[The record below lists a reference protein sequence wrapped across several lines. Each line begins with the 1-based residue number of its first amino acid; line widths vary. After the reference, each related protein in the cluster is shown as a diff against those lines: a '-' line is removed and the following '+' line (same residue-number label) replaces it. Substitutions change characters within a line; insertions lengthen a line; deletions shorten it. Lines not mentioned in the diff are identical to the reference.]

1 MTVANL
7 IFKNFLLKNEIL
19 LRLLLSLK
27 AGIIGIQQKS
37 DKYIRIYLA
46 KINICFVCINTELKA
61 SQKMDNTD
69 GDVGRCMNSLLKLVA
84 TIFLMYAIFLVIG
97 HRVLSVQRLDT
108 LGIRLNKAK
117 GPLGAMRGRFIR
129 VVRMAKYEVLG

>member
-46 KINICFVCINTELKA
+46 KINICFVCINIETKSISKNGQHRWRCWKVHEFVTETCCHHL
-61 SQKMDNTD
+61 S
-69 GDVGRCMNSLLKLVA
+69 DVCE
-84 TIFLMYAIFLVIG
+84 FF
-97 HRVLSVQRLDT
+97 
-108 LGIRLNKAK
+108 
-117 GPLGAMRGRFIR
+117 
-129 VVRMAKYEVLG
+129 